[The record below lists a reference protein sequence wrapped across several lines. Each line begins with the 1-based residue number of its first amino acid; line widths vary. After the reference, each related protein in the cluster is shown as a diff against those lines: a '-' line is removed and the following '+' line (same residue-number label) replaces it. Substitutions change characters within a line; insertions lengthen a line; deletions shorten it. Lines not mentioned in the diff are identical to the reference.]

1 MPIITV
7 HGREKN
13 YIFSVVPYSYGD
25 MPDWG
30 GIYIAVNASE
40 NGLRMEN
47 CIALGGCSSFKKYQ
61 NKILSFVKD
70 RCTHIYLMPE
80 YEIKG
85 RAFAIADL
93 IAAPAFSD
101 VPRQILEQANIP
113 DDINWY
119 DEDSIQIFANTSSS
133 K

>member
-1 MPIITV
+1 
-7 HGREKN
+7 
-13 YIFSVVPYSYGD
+13 
-25 MPDWG
+25 
-30 GIYIAVNASE
+30 
-40 NGLRMEN
+40 
-47 CIALGGCSSFKKYQ
+47 
-61 NKILSFVKD
+61 
-70 RCTHIYLMPE
+70 MPE

-119 DEDSIQIFANTSSS
+119 DEDAIQTFASASSS
-133 K
+133 E